1 MGGFLTI
8 VAPTLLYF
16 YSKGA
21 LWAMIDDAYIFNIVY
36 LGGGS
41 ANVDI
46 QSNIV
51 KMLPAFYVI
60 LLSLL
65 YDRKFHVKYSF
76 YLIPSSLL
84 MIILHIGSRGYGHYF
99 TSMLPLFLMAVI
111 LTYKICRDNTS
122 RILLIFFLLFSTL
135 NTGSLMRIISTTLDN
150 VKVIYSSS
158 YKAQREKEYKELEH
172 FLDFIPQSE
181 RDQIYSYQLQLNMIP
196 LIRQRI
202 NPVGKFFH
210 FNEIYSFYPPYKEY
224 LDDFHSTTNVK
235 WVASGISREDSNLE
249 SFKQLLENYELVH
262 SHENTPR
269 ANIYLYRRI
278 N

>member
-1 MGGFLTI
+1 
-8 VAPTLLYF
+8 
-16 YSKGA
+16 
-21 LWAMIDDAYIFNIVY
+21 
-36 LGGGS
+36 
-41 ANVDI
+41 
-46 QSNIV
+46 
-51 KMLPAFYVI
+51 
-60 LLSLL
+60 
-65 YDRKFHVKYSF
+65 
-76 YLIPSSLL
+76 